1 MNTKPNKGFT
11 LVELIVV
18 ILLLAIIS
26 ATAISRFGGRQVYEL
41 YALQEQASSVIR
53 QIQLNRMQSNM
64 NMNMS
69 VSGAESLRLVAANN
83 CIGAQSA
90 CDNTSE
96 TRSDVIA
103 SDDYNFS
110 SIPASSYTSPIEF
123 NLLGNPEN
131 TASSGVQITIS
142 SNNSSDRAW
151 VCINSQGFVYP
162 SYQECP

>member
-1 MNTKPNKGFT
+1 MNIKPNKGFT

-18 ILLLAIIS
+18 ILLLAII
-26 ATAISRFGGRQVYEL
+26 AVTAISRFSGRQSYEL

-64 NMNMS
+64 DMS

-83 CIGAQSA
+83 CIGSQSA
-90 CDNTSE
+90 CDNLSE

-103 SDDYNFS
+103 SDDYSFS
-110 SIPASSYTSPIEF
+110 SVPTSSYSSPIEF

-142 SNNSSDRAW
+142 SNNSPDRAW

-162 SYQECP
+162 SNQVCP

>member
-1 MNTKPNKGFT
+1 MDIKPNRGFT

-26 ATAISRFGGRQVYEL
+26 ATAISRFGGRQSYEL

-64 NMNMS
+64 DMS

-83 CIGAQSA
+83 CIGSQSA
-90 CDNTSE
+90 CDNISE

-103 SDDYNFS
+103 SDDYSFS
-110 SIPASSYTSPIEF
+110 SVPTSSYSSPIEF

-142 SNNSSDRAW
+142 SNNSLDRAW

-162 SYQECP
+162 SNQVCP

>member
-26 ATAISRFGGRQVYEL
+26 ATAISRFGGRQSYEL
-41 YALQEQASSVIR
+41 YALQEQATSVIR

-64 NMNMS
+64 DMS
-69 VSGAESLRLVAANN
+69 VSGAESLRLVVANN
-83 CIGAQSA
+83 CIGWQSA

-96 TRSDVIA
+96 TRSDVIVN
-103 SDDYNFS
+103 DDYSFS
-110 SIPASSYTSPIEF
+110 SAPTSSYSSPIEF

-162 SYQECP
+162 SNQVCP

>member
-1 MNTKPNKGFT
+1 MNTKPNRGFT

-26 ATAISRFGGRQVYEL
+26 ATAISRFGGRQKYEL
-41 YALQEQASSVIR
+41 YALQNQVSSVVR
-53 QIQLNRMQSNM
+53 QVQLNRMQSNM
-64 NMNMS
+64 DMS

-83 CIGAQSA
+83 CIGSQSA
-90 CDNTSE
+90 CDNLSE

-103 SDDYNFS
+103 NDDYSFS
-110 SIPASSYTSPIEF
+110 SVPTSSYSSPIEF

-162 SYQECP
+162 SNQVCP

>member
-1 MNTKPNKGFT
+1 MDIKLNKGFT

-18 ILLLAIIS
+18 ILLLAIVS

-41 YALQEQASSVIR
+41 YALQEQVSSVVR
-53 QIQLNRMQSNM
+53 QVQLNRMQSNM
-64 NMNMS
+64 DMS

-83 CIGAQSA
+83 CIGSQSA
-90 CDNTSE
+90 CANTSE

-103 SDDYNFS
+103 SDDYSFS
-110 SIPASSYTSPIEF
+110 SIPSSNYSSPIEF

-131 TASSGVQITIS
+131 TASSGVQITIL

-151 VCINSQGFVYP
+151 VCVNSQGFVYP
-162 SYQECP
+162 SNQECP

>member
-1 MNTKPNKGFT
+1 MNTKPNRGFT

-26 ATAISRFGGRQVYEL
+26 ATAISRFGGRKNYEL
-41 YALQEQASSVIR
+41 YALQNQVSSVVR
-53 QIQLNRMQSNM
+53 QVQLNRMQSNM
-64 NMNMS
+64 DMS

-83 CIGAQSA
+83 CIGSQSA

-103 SDDYNFS
+103 SDDYSFAS
-110 SIPASSYTSPIEF
+110 VPTSSYSSPIEF

-162 SYQECP
+162 SNQVCP

>member
-1 MNTKPNKGFT
+1 MDIKPNKGFT

-64 NMNMS
+64 DMS

-83 CIGAQSA
+83 CIGSQSA
-90 CDNTSE
+90 CDNLSE

-103 SDDYNFS
+103 SDDYSFS
-110 SIPASSYTSPIEF
+110 SVPTSSYSSPIEF

-131 TASSGVQITIS
+131 SASSGVQITIS

-162 SYQECP
+162 SNQVCP

>member
-1 MNTKPNKGFT
+1 MDIKPNRGFT

-26 ATAISRFGGRQVYEL
+26 ATAVSRISGRQNYEL
-41 YALQEQASSVIR
+41 YALQEQVSSVVR
-53 QIQLNRMQSNM
+53 QVQLNRMQSNM
-64 NMNMS
+64 DMS

-83 CIGAQSA
+83 CIGSQSA
-90 CDNTSE
+90 CSNLSE

-103 SDDYNFS
+103 SDDYSFS
-110 SIPASSYTSPIEF
+110 SVPSSNYSSPIEF

-162 SYQECP
+162 SNQVCP

>member
-26 ATAISRFGGRQVYEL
+26 ATAMSRFGGRKVYEL

-64 NMNMS
+64 DMS

-83 CIGAQSA
+83 CIGSQSA

-103 SDDYNFS
+103 SDDYSFS
-110 SIPASSYTSPIEF
+110 SVPPSNYSSPIEF
-123 NLLGNPEN
+123 SLLGNPEN

-142 SNNSSDRAW
+142 SNNSSDRSW
-151 VCINSQGFVYP
+151 VCVNSQGFVYP
-162 SYQECP
+162 SNQECP

>member
-64 NMNMS
+64 DMS

-83 CIGAQSA
+83 CIGSQSA
-90 CDNTSE
+90 CDNLSE

-103 SDDYNFS
+103 SDDYSFS
-110 SIPASSYTSPIEF
+110 SVPTSSYSSPIEF
-123 NLLGNPEN
+123 NLLGNPEY

-142 SNNSSDRAW
+142 SNNSPDRAW

-162 SYQECP
+162 SNQVCP

>member
-1 MNTKPNKGFT
+1 MDIKPNKGFT

-26 ATAISRFGGRQVYEL
+26 ATAISRFSGRQSYEL

-64 NMNMS
+64 DMS

-83 CIGAQSA
+83 CIGSQSA

-103 SDDYNFS
+103 SDDYSFS
-110 SIPASSYTSPIEF
+110 SVPTSSYSSPIEF

-131 TASSGVQITIS
+131 SASSGVQITIS

-162 SYQECP
+162 SNQVCP

>member
-1 MNTKPNKGFT
+1 MGIKPNKGFT

-18 ILLLAIIS
+18 ILLLAILG
-26 ATAISRFGGRQVYEL
+26 ATAISRFSGRQSYEL
-41 YALQEQASSVIR
+41 YALQEQVSSVVR
-53 QIQLNRMQSNM
+53 QVQLNRMQSNM
-64 NMNMS
+64 DMT

-83 CIGAQSA
+83 CIGSQSA

-103 SDDYNFS
+103 SDDYSFS
-110 SIPASSYTSPIEF
+110 SIPTSSYTSPIEF

-131 TASSGVQITIS
+131 TASSGVQIIIS
-142 SNNSSDRAW
+142 SNNSSDKAW

-162 SYQECP
+162 SNQVCP

>member
-64 NMNMS
+64 NMS

-96 TRSDVIA
+96 TRSDVIT
-103 SDDYNFS
+103 SDDYSFTS
-110 SIPASSYTSPIEF
+110 VPTSSYSSPIEF

-162 SYQECP
+162 SNQVCP

>member
-1 MNTKPNKGFT
+1 MDNSRIPKGFT

-18 ILLLAIIS
+18 IIILAIVSI
-26 ATAISRFGGRQVYEL
+26 TAVSRMSGRSSFEL
-41 YALQEQASSVIR
+41 YALQEQVSSVVR
-53 QIQLNRMQSNM
+53 QVQLNRMQSNM
-64 NMNMS
+64 DMS
-69 VSGAESLRLVAANN
+69 VSGAESLRLVVASN
-83 CIGAQSA
+83 CIGSQSA

-103 SDDYNFS
+103 SDDYSFTS
-110 SIPASSYTSPIEF
+110 VPTSSYSSPIEF

-162 SYQECP
+162 SNQVCP

>member
-41 YALQEQASSVIR
+41 YALQEQTSSVIR

-64 NMNMS
+64 DMS
-69 VSGAESLRLVAANN
+69 VSGAESLRLVAANS
-83 CIGAQSA
+83 CIGSQSA

-96 TRSDVIA
+96 TRSDVIVN
-103 SDDYNFS
+103 DDYSFAS
-110 SIPASSYTSPIEF
+110 VPISSYSSPIEF

-162 SYQECP
+162 SNQVCP

>member
-1 MNTKPNKGFT
+1 MDIKLNKGFT

-18 ILLLAIIS
+18 VLLLAIIS

-64 NMNMS
+64 DMS

-83 CIGAQSA
+83 CIGSQSA
-90 CDNTSE
+90 CDNLSE

-103 SDDYNFS
+103 SDDYSFS
-110 SIPASSYTSPIEF
+110 SVPTSSYTSPIEF

-142 SNNSSDRAW
+142 SNNSSDKAW

-162 SYQECP
+162 SNQVCL

>member
-41 YALQEQASSVIR
+41 YALQEQTSSVIR

-64 NMNMS
+64 DMS
-69 VSGAESLRLVAANN
+69 VSGAESLRIVAANN
-83 CIGAQSA
+83 CIGSQSA
-90 CDNTSE
+90 CNNISE

-103 SDDYNFS
+103 SDDYSFAS
-110 SIPASSYTSPIEF
+110 VPTSSYSSPIEF

-162 SYQECP
+162 SNQECP

>member
-1 MNTKPNKGFT
+1 MNIKPNKGFT

-18 ILLLAIIS
+18 ILLLAII
-26 ATAISRFGGRQVYEL
+26 AVTAISRFSGRQSYEL

-64 NMNMS
+64 DMS

-83 CIGAQSA
+83 CIGSQSA
-90 CDNTSE
+90 CDNLSE

-103 SDDYNFS
+103 SDDYSFASVPTS
-110 SIPASSYTSPIEF
+110 SHSSPIEF

-162 SYQECP
+162 SNQVCP

>member
-1 MNTKPNKGFT
+1 MDIKPNKGFT

-64 NMNMS
+64 DMS

-83 CIGAQSA
+83 CIGSQSA
-90 CDNTSE
+90 CDNLSE

-103 SDDYNFS
+103 SDDYSFS
-110 SIPASSYTSPIEF
+110 SVPTSSYSSPIEF
-123 NLLGNPEN
+123 NLLGNPEY

-142 SNNSSDRAW
+142 SNNSPDRAW

-162 SYQECP
+162 SNQVCP

>member
-41 YALQEQASSVIR
+41 YALQERTSSVIR

-64 NMNMS
+64 DMS
-69 VSGAESLRLVAANN
+69 VSGAESLRIVAANN
-83 CIGAQSA
+83 CIGSQSA
-90 CDNTSE
+90 CNNISE

-103 SDDYNFS
+103 SDDYSFAS
-110 SIPASSYTSPIEF
+110 VPTSSYSSPIEF

-162 SYQECP
+162 SNQVCP

>member
-41 YALQEQASSVIR
+41 YALQEQTSSVIR

-64 NMNMS
+64 DMS
-69 VSGAESLRLVAANN
+69 VSGAESLRIVAANN
-83 CIGAQSA
+83 CIGSQSA
-90 CDNTSE
+90 CNNISE

-103 SDDYNFS
+103 SDDYSFAS
-110 SIPASSYTSPIEF
+110 VPTSSYSSPIEF

-162 SYQECP
+162 SNQVCP

>member
-1 MNTKPNKGFT
+1 MDIKPNKGFT

-41 YALQEQASSVIR
+41 YALQEQTSSVIR

-64 NMNMS
+64 DMS

-83 CIGAQSA
+83 CIGSQSA

-96 TRSDVIA
+96 TRSDVIV
-103 SDDYNFS
+103 SDDYSFASVPS
-110 SIPASSYTSPIEF
+110 SNYSSPIEF
-123 NLLGNPEN
+123 SLLGNPEN
-131 TASSGVQITIS
+131 TASSGVQITIL

-151 VCINSQGFVYP
+151 VCVNSQGFVYP
-162 SYQECP
+162 SNQVCP

>member
-26 ATAISRFGGRQVYEL
+26 VTAFSRFGGRQVYEL
-41 YALQEQASSVIR
+41 FALQELTSSVIR

-64 NMNMS
+64 EMS
-69 VSGAESLRLVAANN
+69 LAGAESLRLVAVDG
-83 CIGAQSA
+83 CLGSQSG
-90 CDNTSE
+90 CDNLDE
-96 TRSDVIA
+96 TKSDVIS
-103 SDDYNFS
+103 SDDYTFS
-110 SIPASSYTSPIEF
+110 SQPVSTISSPIEF
-123 NLLGNPEN
+123 NLLGNPDS

-142 SNNSSDRAW
+142 SNNSSERAW

-162 SYQECP
+162 SNQECL

>member
-1 MNTKPNKGFT
+1 MNTKPNRGFT

-26 ATAISRFGGRQVYEL
+26 ATAISRFGGRQNYEL
-41 YALQEQASSVIR
+41 YALQNQVSSVVR
-53 QIQLNRMQSNM
+53 QVQLNRMQSNM
-64 NMNMS
+64 DMS

-83 CIGAQSA
+83 CIGSQSA
-90 CDNTSE
+90 CDNLSE
-96 TRSDVIA
+96 TRSDIIA
-103 SDDYNFS
+103 NDDYSFS
-110 SIPASSYTSPIEF
+110 SVPTSSYSSPIEF

-162 SYQECP
+162 SNQECP

>member
-1 MNTKPNKGFT
+1 MDIKPNRGFT

-26 ATAISRFGGRQVYEL
+26 ATAISRFNGRQSYEL

-64 NMNMS
+64 DMS
-69 VSGAESLRLVAANN
+69 VLGAESLRLVAENN
-83 CIGAQSA
+83 CIGSQSA
-90 CDNTSE
+90 CDNTSA

-103 SDDYNFS
+103 SDDYSFS
-110 SIPASSYTSPIEF
+110 SVPTSSYTSPIEF

-142 SNNSSDRAW
+142 SNNSSDKAW

-162 SYQECP
+162 SNQVCP

>member
-1 MNTKPNKGFT
+1 MDIKPNKGFT

-41 YALQEQASSVIR
+41 YALQEQTSSVIR

-64 NMNMS
+64 DMS
-69 VSGAESLRLVAANN
+69 VSGAENLRLVAANN
-83 CIGAQSA
+83 CIGSQSA

-103 SDDYNFS
+103 SDDYSFS
-110 SIPASSYTSPIEF
+110 SVPTSSYSSPIEF

-162 SYQECP
+162 SNQACP

>member
-1 MNTKPNKGFT
+1 MDIKPNRGFT

-26 ATAISRFGGRQVYEL
+26 ATAVSRISGRENYEL
-41 YALQEQASSVIR
+41 YALQEQVSSVVR
-53 QIQLNRMQSNM
+53 QVQLNRMQSNM
-64 NMNMS
+64 DMS

-83 CIGAQSA
+83 CIGSQSA
-90 CDNTSE
+90 CSNLSE

-103 SDDYNFS
+103 SDDYSFS
-110 SIPASSYTSPIEF
+110 SVPSSNYSSPIEF

-162 SYQECP
+162 GNQVCP

>member
-1 MNTKPNKGFT
+1 MDIKLNKGFT

-26 ATAISRFGGRQVYEL
+26 ATAISRFGGRQNYEF
-41 YALQEQASSVIR
+41 YALQNQVSSVVR
-53 QIQLNRMQSNM
+53 QVQLNRMQSNM
-64 NMNMS
+64 DMS

-83 CIGAQSA
+83 CIGSQSA
-90 CDNTSE
+90 CDNLSE

-103 SDDYNFS
+103 SDDYSFS
-110 SIPASSYTSPIEF
+110 SVPTSSYTSPIEF

-142 SNNSSDRAW
+142 SNNSSDKAW

-162 SYQECP
+162 SNQVCL